1 MSIIREA
8 TPSASPKIS
17 VISFCL
23 NSAEFL
29 RETIGTVIGQTYE
42 NYEFIMK
49 DGGSTDGTI
58 EILKEYPQI
67 RWVSEKESGDNPML
81 DAFWQ
86 AFEMSRGEYIIFL
99 AVSDGIADRQ
109 WFRRCAET
117 LDADPE
123 VSWVWGL
130 SQNMMED
137 GEMGK
142 VWYAEFLEHH
152 PPQKMD
158 FLPFWLATGHGMES
172 NACFRRAA
180 IEACFPRNSAE
191 EPFRFHPALGLIY
204 ELNTRG
210 YLPFFIPT
218 VSYFGR
224 IHGHQRQEDTEELLD
239 KICKQ
244 YFRNI
249 ASYRRNLLA
258 GRAVHRFRDSASK
271 VIHEVGSKEL
281 LHYRKKVLLYR
292 LKYKLRRDLQKLMDH
307 IVY

>member
-1 MSIIREA
+1 MSSIHEA
-8 TPSASPKIS
+8 IPSARPKIS

-29 RETIGTVIGQTYE
+29 RETIGTVLGQTYN

-67 RWVSEKESGDNPML
+67 RWVSEKEGGDNPAL

-123 VSWVWGL
+123 ISWVWGL
-130 SQNMMED
+130 SQNMLED

-152 PPQKMD
+152 PPQKID

-172 NACFRRAA
+172 NACFRRGA
-180 IEACFPRNSAE
+180 IEACFPRNSKE
-191 EPFRFHPALGLIY
+191 EPFRFHPALGLNY

-224 IHGHQRQEDTEELLD
+224 AHGHQRQEDMYQLLD
-239 KICKQ
+239 SICKR
-244 YFRNI
+244 YFRDI
-249 ASYRRNLLA
+249 AAYRKNLLA
-258 GRAVHRFRDSASK
+258 GRIVHRFRDGASN
-271 VIHEVGSKEL
+271 VIHEVGSQEL
-281 LHYRKKVLLYR
+281 WNYRTTILSYR
-292 LKYKLRRDLQKLMDH
+292 IKAKLRRDLQKLLDH
-307 IVY
+307 ILY